1 MRFEIRRETETDFRA
16 VEEVTREAF
25 WNLNSPGCEEHYLA
39 HLLRNHPDFLP
50 ELDFVAVH
58 GAEIVGNIMYSA
70 SRVEDVPTVTFGPL
84 SVLPLYQGRGVGT
97 ALVEHTLA
105 LCRQMRL
112 RAVLIYGDPA
122 YYARFGFRPARAFDI
137 CTAANMYAAALQA
150 LELYPGALEG
160 VHGRFFE
167 SDVFEVD
174 VRAAAAFDRGFPRRE
189 KRETPSQRAFQ
200 KIAAMREPRR

>member
-1 MRFEIRRETETDFRA
+1 MRFEIRRETEADFRA

-58 GAEIVGNIMYSA
+58 GAEIVGSIMYSA

-112 RAVLIYGDPA
+112 ARRSHLWRSRLLRAFWLSAGACVRYLHRGQHVC
-122 YYARFGFRPARAFDI
+122 RRPA
-137 CTAANMYAAALQA
+137 
-150 LELYPGALEG
+150 GAG
-160 VHGRFFE
+160 II
-167 SDVFEVD
+167 
-174 VRAAAAFDRGFPRRE
+174 PRRAG
-189 KRETPSQRAFQ
+189 RRAWPLF
-200 KIAAMREPRR
+200 